1 MRTIRASEIGSF
13 LYCRRAWWYQKQ
25 GVASE
30 NQAELAEGTE
40 FHHRHGREVLTA
52 SLLRI
57 AGWAL
62 LFLAV
67 ISLAVGLTALL
78 LR

>member
-25 GVASE
+25 GVASD
-30 NQAELAEGTE
+30 NQAELVEGTG
-40 FHHRHGREVLTA
+40 FHHRHGGEVLMA
-52 SLLRI
+52 SLLRM
-57 AGWAL
+57 AGWVL
-62 LFLAV
+62 LFFGV

-78 LR
+78 LQ

>member
-30 NQAELAEGTE
+30 NQAELAEGAE
-40 FHHRHGREVLTA
+40 FHHRHGREALTA
-52 SLLRI
+52 SLLR
-57 AGWAL
+57 AVGWGL

-78 LR
+78 LQ